1 MQRGCK
7 CIIGK
12 DYPKPIVDHSVVS
25 HENKGK
31 MHAAYDASNEASNAA
46 RGSNS
51 NSPRG
56 VGIAPQGSRV
66 AKGAGSGDSRGLN
79 KRAKR

>member
-1 MQRGCK
+1 M
-7 CIIGK
+7 
-12 DYPKPIVDHSVVS
+12 VS
-25 HENKGK
+25 DENKGK

-51 NSPRG
+51 GGPRG
-56 VGIAPQGSRV
+56 VGIAPQGAGVAKSS
-66 AKGAGSGDSRGLN
+66 AKGAGSRDSRGPN